1 VVAALL
7 TAAGGRSD
15 PAGVAAFSARA
26 ENWGGA
32 LVALLGTGGIW
43 NAQAVPVTRTAV
55 VVPVF
60 VAGLVGLGLVGFGT
74 LRRRWGG
81 GAGRLALLGA
91 GALFVSAAGVLPG
104 TAGTLRLVVAHLPG
118 GGLLRDGQ
126 KFLIPYALLLA
137 VCVALAAERIA
148 ERVGAAPLVLA
159 GFALMPVVMLPDL
172 AWGVG
177 GQLRPVAY
185 PAEWNTVARQVAAA
199 PGPVVSLPMSAYRA
213 YAWNPGSVVYDPAS
227 RYLPAEV
234 VMDDRLR
241 IDLGSAAQVIRG
253 ESEAAEAAQERVETG
268 GPAADERVRWVLVQR
283 AGGPVPATA
292 LAGLTPVRLGPD
304 LQLYR
309 NPGYRAPARHLPVLG
324 AAGYLL
330 AGSVAAIA
338 GWRRFARGRSMR
350 RKR

>member
-1 VVAALL
+1 
-7 TAAGGRSD
+7 
-15 PAGVAAFSARA
+15 
-26 ENWGGA
+26 
-32 LVALLGTGGIW
+32 
-43 NAQAVPVTRTAV
+43 
-55 VVPVF
+55 
-60 VAGLVGLGLVGFGT
+60 
-74 LRRRWGG
+74 
-81 GAGRLALLGA
+81 
-91 GALFVSAAGVLPG
+91 VL
-104 TAGTLRLVVAHLPG
+104 LVVAGFGFGRLRRCWPDGSATRLAWLAAGSLLLSALGALPVTAFVLRVSIVLVPG
-118 GGLLRDGQ
+118 AGLFRDGQ
-126 KFLIPYALLLA
+126 KFLIPYALGLVL
-137 VCVALAAERIA
+137 CVALAAERIA
-148 ERVGAAPLVLA
+148 ERVPRSAGRLVLA
-159 GFALMPVVMLPDL
+159 GFALLPVVALPDL
-172 AWGVG
+172 AWGAG
-177 GQLRPVAY
+177 GKLRPVTY
-185 PAEWNTVARQVAAA
+185 PADWASVAGAVAAD

-338 GWRRFARGRSMR
+338 GWRRFARGRSTR